1 MEPNILAINY
11 PNGHMIVQM
20 DEFFPTTKGKLKKL
34 LQIVEKDWDNRDF
47 LYDHCL
53 AYLRNKLSEQ
63 DEENTL
69 RSLANEAV
77 TVRTKYSENE
87 SIVQNQIDRVNR
99 IKAVVD
105 TIANPIYKKEQKAL
119 LKKEKEILKDLKE
132 KQKDRDWHFK
142 YYNKKFNEVQSLCK
156 KLKEE
161 IELIEEMK

>member
-11 PNGHMIVQM
+11 PNGHMIIQM

-34 LQIVEKDWDNRDF
+34 LQIVEKDWDHRDF

-53 AYLRNKLSEQ
+53 AYLRNKLADQ

-69 RSLANEAV
+69 RSLANIAV

-87 SIVQNQIDRVNR
+87 PIVQNQIDRVNR

-132 KQKDRDWHFK
+132 KQNDRDWYFK